1 MMKKNVLAVA
11 CTLAI
16 AMVLVGVGLSTDAFV
31 AVPHTPLHVAGLV
44 VDGIRD
50 LTSYMAIP
58 LVAMRANLEDLQKRA
73 AEKLLELKDDTAP
86 EAARNIEA
94 DHKKLLEEIEKLK
107 GDIRQAEV
115 DDDIQQGDRNNPPSN
130 TEGARAADILDLG
143 TRAGMQIDAIQTAL
157 RNGVSV
163 EAFRSQAFDF
173 MAQQASRSPSS
184 SIHVVRDEAEARRS
198 GMVTAMAFRLGG
210 MDQPTGDEATRAR
223 SFMDNHDVVE
233 FAAAAIGH
241 RGAARTVRE
250 REDILVRAFHST
262 SDFPAIFSSAINTV
276 LERRYALAQPTYRRI
291 SRRRDFVDFR
301 PHYAVSVGEF
311 PMLEK
316 LTEAGEIKFGTFGE
330 GKEQIAV
337 APYAKGIRVTRQMM
351 VNDRLNALGE
361 VLGGYGRTVARFE
374 ELTFYTMMLSANT
387 KLADGKVVFHAD
399 HANLAGSGS
408 AISVASIG
416 AGKAAMR
423 KQKGLDDA
431 ILNLQPSILLV
442 SPDKETE
449 ALQYLAP
456 ITAND
461 SVKVNPHVGTLEPVV
476 SAQLAGNAWHLFA
489 SPDEAAVY
497 QWGLL
502 DGYSAPRIRFDEP
515 FGTQGLAMTVEHDF
529 GVGAIDFRGG
539 YKNPGE

>member
-16 AMVLVGVGLSTDAFV
+16 AMVIVGFGLSTDAF
-31 AVPHTPLHVAGLV
+31 AAMPHVPLHVTGLV

-86 EAARNIEA
+86 DAARTIEA

-115 DDDIQQGDRNNPPSN
+115 DEETQQGDRNNPPSN

-163 EAFRSQAFDF
+163 ESFRSQAFDF

-387 KLADGKVVFHAD
+387 KLSDGKTVFHAD
-399 HANLAGSGS
+399 HANLAGTGS

-476 SAQLAGNAWHLFA
+476 SAQLTGNAWYLFA

-502 DGYSAPRIRFDEP
+502 DGYGAPRIRFDEP

>member
-1 MMKKNVLAVA
+1 MM
-11 CTLAI
+11 
-16 AMVLVGVGLSTDAFV
+16 
-31 AVPHTPLHVAGLV
+31 
-44 VDGIRD
+44 
-50 LTSYMAIP
+50 
-58 LVAMRANLEDLQKRA
+58 
-73 AEKLLELKDDTAP
+73 
-86 EAARNIEA
+86 
-94 DHKKLLEEIEKLK
+94 
-107 GDIRQAEV
+107 
-115 DDDIQQGDRNNPPSN
+115 
-130 TEGARAADILDLG
+130 
-143 TRAGMQIDAIQTAL
+143 
-157 RNGVSV
+157 
-163 EAFRSQAFDF
+163 
-173 MAQQASRSPSS
+173 
-184 SIHVVRDEAEARRS
+184 
-198 GMVTAMAFRLGG
+198 TAMAFRLGG

-387 KLADGKVVFHAD
+387 KLADGKTVFHAD

-476 SAQLAGNAWHLFA
+476 SAQLTGNAWYLFA

-502 DGYSAPRIRFDEP
+502 DGYGAPRIRFDEP